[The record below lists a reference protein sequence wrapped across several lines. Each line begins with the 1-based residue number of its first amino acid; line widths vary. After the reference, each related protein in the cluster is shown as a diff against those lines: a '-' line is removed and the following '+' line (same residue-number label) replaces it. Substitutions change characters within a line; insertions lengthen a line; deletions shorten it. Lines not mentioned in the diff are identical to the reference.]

1 MAKRKPRAQRKSQ
14 IDPPAEKPNAEFP
27 QTVASSFRF
36 GPLRSL
42 LFFSFLYA
50 YLAFGID
57 VRLLYHG
64 GGWVDNFPCFYG
76 GWTFFRGFLAHP
88 GGLVEYL
95 SAFLAQSL
103 FYSWLGAA
111 IITAQAWG
119 LWTCADFVLKAFGV
133 KRLRGLRYLLPLL
146 LVAIYSR
153 YGFPFV
159 PAMGLLA
166 ALLGTC
172 LYFKLADSRATVVF
186 SGILLFLYVAAAG
199 AAQVFVLACCLYE
212 LFVRRRAGLAGV
224 YVAVGAILPY
234 VVGVLLYG
242 QPIADAYGRLTPMS
256 WELLSHSSFRRIAKA
271 VWALY
276 LFLPAAVAVAGIWR
290 LVFGR
295 SDSRVSWIQAMQ
307 ARAGRWNL
315 ATLALVIVAAAVV
328 LLSRTPARKRIL
340 LADYYSRQGMW
351 GQVLDLGRR
360 SPYQYTICH
369 AVDRA
374 LCHLDRLGD
383 DLFQFPQQPAAL
395 LLTDRSVDPLWQKF
409 DACLDLGLV
418 NQAENTLL
426 LCTEIYGDRPL
437 LLHRLATIN
446 MVKGNV
452 GAAGVYLRSLA
463 KVPFWRSA
471 VDRDLAR
478 LEHLAEDAEIQRL
491 RSLML
496 KADSVREINTLDA
509 VLTENPANRAAYQYS
524 VAFRLLSKDLGGF
537 ARVFNAY
544 HERNFT
550 RVPGLYEQAIA
561 LAQTRGQWPADV
573 PMQAVSPEVGSQLQ
587 EFLKRFN
594 QVGADRSTLRK
605 EFGDTYF
612 YYYFVSR

>member
-1 MAKRKPRAQRKSQ
+1 MAKRRPRPKQKPQ

-27 QTVASSFRF
+27 QPAASSSRF
-36 GPLRSL
+36 GPLRNL
-42 LFFSFLYA
+42 LFFGFFYA

-64 GGWVDNFPCFYG
+64 GGWVDSFPCFYG

-103 FYSWLGAA
+103 FHSWLGAA
-111 IITAQAWG
+111 AITAQAWG
-119 LWTCADFVLKAFGV
+119 LWACTDFILRAFGV
-133 KRLRGLRYLLPLL
+133 KRLRGLRYFLPLL
-146 LVAIYSR
+146 LIGIYSR

-172 LYFKLADSRATVVF
+172 LYAKLADSRAAVAYL
-186 SGILLFLYVAAAG
+186 GILLFLYVATAG
-199 AAQVFVLACCLYE
+199 SALVFVLACCLYE

-234 VVGVLLYG
+234 IVGVLLFG
-242 QPIADAYGRLTPMS
+242 DPIADAYGRLTPMS
-256 WELLSHSSFRRIAKA
+256 WELLSHSSFRRIAKV

-290 LVFGR
+290 LLFGR
-295 SDSRVSWIQAMQ
+295 SDSRASWIQSMQ
-307 ARAGRWNL
+307 ARAGRWDL
-315 ATLALVIVAAAVV
+315 ATLALIVVAAAVV

-351 GQVLDLGRR
+351 ERVLDLGRR
-360 SPYQYTICH
+360 GPYQYTICH

-374 LCHLDRLGD
+374 LCHRDRLGD

-409 DACLDLGLV
+409 DACLDLGLI

-446 MVKGNV
+446 MIKGNV

-463 KVPFWRSA
+463 KVPFWKSVA
-471 VDRDLAR
+471 DRDLGR
-478 LEHLAEDAEIQRL
+478 LERLAEDAEIRRW

-496 KADSVREINTLDA
+496 QGDSVRDIDTLN
-509 VLTENPANRAAYQYS
+509 VLLTENPAHRAAYQYS
-524 VAFRLLSKDLGGF
+524 VAFRLLSRDLGGF
-537 ARVFNAY
+537 ARVFGTH

-550 RVPGLYEQAIA
+550 RLPRLYEQAIA

-573 PMQAVSPEVGSQLQ
+573 PAQAVSPEVGAQLQ
-587 EFLKRFN
+587 EFLRLFN
-594 QVGADRSTLRK
+594 QVGEDRSTLRK

>member
-1 MAKRKPRAQRKSQ
+1 MAKRRPRAQRKSQ
-14 IDPPAEKPNAEFP
+14 IDPQAEKPNAEFP
-27 QTVASSFRF
+27 QPVASPSRFRLPR
-36 GPLRSL
+36 GI
-42 LFFSFLYA
+42 LFFGFFYA

-76 GWTFFRGFLAHP
+76 GGTFFRGLLAHP

-111 IITAQAWG
+111 AIVAQVWG
-119 LWTCADFVLKAFGV
+119 LWACTDFILKAFGV
-133 KRLRGLRYLLPLL
+133 KRLRGLRYFLPLL
-146 LVAIYSR
+146 LIAIYSR

-199 AAQVFVLACCLYE
+199 TALVFVLVCCLYE
-212 LFVRRRAGLAGV
+212 LLVRRRGGLAGV
-224 YVAVGAILPY
+224 YVAVGALLPY
-234 VVGVLLYG
+234 VVGVLLFG
-242 QPIADAYGRLTPMS
+242 DPIADAYGRLTPMS
-256 WELLSHSSFRRIAKA
+256 WELLSRSSFRRIAKA

-276 LFLPAAVAVAGIWR
+276 LFLPAAVAIAGIWH

-295 SDSRVSWIQAMQ
+295 SDSRASWIQAMQ
-307 ARAGRWNL
+307 ARAGRWDL
-315 ATLALVIVAAAVV
+315 ATLALVVVAAAVI

-351 GQVLDLGRR
+351 EQVLDLGRR

-383 DLFQFPQQPAAL
+383 DLFQFAQQPAAL
-395 LLTDRSVDPLWQKF
+395 LLTDRNVDPLWQKF
-409 DACLDLGLV
+409 DACLDLGLI

-446 MVKGNV
+446 MIKGNV

-463 KVPFWRSA
+463 KVPFWKSVA
-471 VDRDLAR
+471 DRDLAR
-478 LEHLAEDAEIQRL
+478 LEHPAEDAEIQRW
-491 RSLML
+491 RNLML
-496 KADSVREINTLDA
+496 KGDSVRDIDTLN
-509 VLTENPANRAAYQYS
+509 VLLTENPANLAAYQYS
-524 VAFRLLSKDLGGF
+524 VAFRLLSRDLSGF
-537 ARVFNAY
+537 ARVFSTH

-550 RVPGLYEQAIA
+550 RLPRLYEQAIA
-561 LAQTRGQWPADV
+561 LAQARGQWPADV
-573 PMQAVSPEVGSQLQ
+573 PSQGVSPEVGARLQ
-587 EFLKRFN
+587 EFLRLFN